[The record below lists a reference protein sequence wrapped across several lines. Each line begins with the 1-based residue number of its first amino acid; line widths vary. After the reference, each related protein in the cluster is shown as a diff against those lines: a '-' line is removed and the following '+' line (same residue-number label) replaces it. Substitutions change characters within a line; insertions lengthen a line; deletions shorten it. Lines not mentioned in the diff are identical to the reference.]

1 MRCPIQMPK
10 YLTRYLVFVT
20 ITLVNINGCVVSAEE
35 TVSPSQ
41 IPSSEVL
48 TDGEVQTLSTEEKFL
63 EIQKVL
69 GEIDK
74 TPQGTPSKK
83 RSTAHQLT
91 VTTETESGATG
102 KAMMTGGNKRTNQMK
117 SGMGKGKMMMKGMPS
132 EAQPPNKAMGMCKG
146 MMCKKMRR
154 SMSMMGQRPMSQ
166 VGSMQTTDSLPGYSY
181 APHLY
186 HLGEVEFFLDH
197 TQDLS
202 LSSQQSAALSAIKNK
217 WMARQEEITE
227 QISTQE
233 EALWQATAQGQ
244 PDIVEIRKK
253 ITEIEALSGQLRLT
267 FITRVGEAVH
277 ILTPEQVGILTSEK
291 ELP

>member
-10 YLTRYLVFVT
+10 YLTRYLVFLT
-20 ITLVNINGCVVSAEE
+20 ITLVSINGCVVSAEE

-48 TDGEVQTLSTEEKFL
+48 TDGEVQTLSTEERFL

-74 TPQGTPSKK
+74 TPQGKPSKTY
-83 RSTAHQLT
+83 STARQLP
-91 VTTETESGATG
+91 VTADTESMATV
-102 KAMMTGGNKRTNQMK
+102 KAMMTGGNKRPNQMK
-117 SGMGKGKMMMKGMPS
+117 SRIGKSKMMKGMPS
-132 EAQPPNKAMGMCKG
+132 EAQPPNKAMDMCKG
-146 MMCKKMRR
+146 MMCKKMMR
-154 SMSMMGQRPMSQ
+154 STSMMGQPPMSQ
-166 VGSMQTTDSLPGYSY
+166 VGSMQTTDSLPGYPY

-202 LSSQQSAALSAIKNK
+202 LSSQQSAALSAIKNE
-217 WMARQEEITE
+217 WMAQHEAITE

-253 ITEIEALSGQLRLT
+253 ITEIETLNGQLRLT

-277 ILTPEQVGILTSEK
+277 ILTHEQVGVLTSKK